1 VRAEYPTARYSP
13 VVADHE
19 PFPYLSPA
27 VQRGF
32 GFFETA
38 LLVGRRAILWD
49 RHLDRLLN
57 GLVRLELPAPS
68 RDSLDAAAQRAVD
81 AAAPG
86 AGVQS
91 GLRLTWLA
99 AGEDV
104 EDPASWRLD
113 TYVIPIP
120 PSRLARRDG
129 SRAVSLPLDL
139 QRDTPGVKST
149 SYFAA
154 IQGGRLAKKAG
165 ADEGLFRGH
174 DGRYLEGTTTGLAAW
189 NGGTPVLAP
198 EGVLPSVTA
207 AAFFGGQA
215 AAAPIGEEDL
225 RAGGVL
231 LGSLT
236 TAAPL
241 LSLDGK
247 PCAQPS
253 GMLARIRAFNER
265 LLGDPSLSRA
275 L

>member
-1 VRAEYPTARYSP
+1 MAERAPL
-13 VVADHE
+13 
-19 PFPYLSPA
+19 PYLAAA

-38 LLVGRRAILWD
+38 LLVGRRAVLWD
-49 RHLDRLLN
+49 AHASRMLSGLARL
-57 GLVRLELPAPS
+57 GLPAP
-68 RDSLDAAAQRAVD
+68 DPGALDAAASRALD
-81 AAAPG
+81 E
-86 AGVQS
+86 AGMS
-91 GLRLTWLA
+91 GETQAGLKVTWLC

-104 EDPASWRLD
+104 EDAAAWRLD
-113 TYVIPIP
+113 AFVSAIPA
-120 PSRLARRDG
+120 SRLARRNG
-129 SRAVSLPLDL
+129 SNAVSLPLDL

-154 IQGGRLAKKAG
+154 IQGGRVAKKAG

-207 AAFFGGQA
+207 AAFFEGRA
-215 AAAPIGEEDL
+215 ATAPISEEHL

-241 LSLDGK
+241 LSLDGA
-247 PCAQPS
+247 PCAQPPA
-253 GMLARIRAFNER
+253 MLSRIAAFRER
-265 LLGDPSLSRA
+265 LLRDPALSRT

>member
-1 VRAEYPTARYSP
+1 MMAVEYAP
-13 VVADHE
+13 V
-19 PFPYLSPA
+19 PFLSPA

-38 LLVGRRAILWD
+38 LLAGRRAILWD
-49 RHLDRLLN
+49 PHVDRLLR
-57 GLVRLELPAPS
+57 GLKRLELPAPS
-68 RDSLDAAAQRAVD
+68 RDTMEAAARKAVD
-81 AAAPG
+81 GLAPR
-86 AGVQS
+86 ADTQS

-99 AGEDV
+99 AREDV

-113 TYVIPIP
+113 AYVIPIP
-120 PSRLARRDG
+120 ESRLARRDG

-139 QRDTPGVKST
+139 QRDTPAVKST

-207 AAFFGGQA
+207 AAFFEGHA
-215 AAAPIGEEDL
+215 SVAPIGGEHL
-225 RAGGVL
+225 REGGVL

-236 TAAPL
+236 TAAPI
-241 LSLDGK
+241 LSLDGM
-247 PCAQPS
+247 PCAQPPE
-253 GMLARIRAFNER
+253 MLVRIRAFRDR
-265 LLGDPSLSRA
+265 LFHDPSLSHA

>member
-1 VRAEYPTARYSP
+1 M
-13 VVADHE
+13 ADLL
-19 PFPYLSPA
+19 PPLPYGSPA

-38 LLVGRRAILWD
+38 LLVGRRAVLWD
-49 RHLDRLLN
+49 AHVERLLR
-57 GLVRLELPAPS
+57 GLARLELPAPS
-68 RDSLDAAAQRAVD
+68 RDALDAAARGAID
-81 AAAPG
+81 GAAPG

-91 GLRLTWLA
+91 GLRVTWLA

-104 EDPASWRLD
+104 DAPSAWRLD
-113 TYVIPIP
+113 AYVIAIP
-120 PSRLARRDG
+120 ESRLARRDG
-129 SRAVSLPLDL
+129 SRAISLPVDL
-139 QRDTPGVKST
+139 QRDTPSVKST

-189 NGGTPVLAP
+189 NAGTPVLAP

-207 AAFFGGQA
+207 AAFFEGRA
-215 AAAPIGEEDL
+215 EVAPIGEAHL

-241 LSLDGK
+241 LALDGE
-247 PCAQPS
+247 PCAQPPE
-253 GMLARIRAFNER
+253 MLARIRAFKDR
-265 LLGDPSLSRA
+265 LLQDPALSRA

>member
-1 VRAEYPTARYSP
+1 M
-13 VVADHE
+13 ADLA
-19 PFPYLSPA
+19 PLPYLSPA

-38 LLVGRRAILWD
+38 LLVGRRAVLWD
-49 RHLDRLLN
+49 AHLDRLRNALR
-57 GLVRLELPAPS
+57 RLELPAPG
-68 RDSLDAAAQRAVD
+68 RDALDAAARRALD
-81 AAAPG
+81 AFAPRDDR
-86 AGVQS
+86 QS
-91 GLRLTWLA
+91 GLRVTWLA
-99 AGEDV
+99 EGENVD
-104 EDPASWRLD
+104 EAAAWRLD
-113 TYVIPIP
+113 AYVLPIP
-120 PSRLARRDG
+120 ESRLARRNG
-129 SRAVSLPLDL
+129 SRAASLPLDL

-154 IQGGRLAKKAG
+154 IQGARVAKKAG

-207 AAFFGGQA
+207 AAFFEGGSA
-215 AAAPIGEEDL
+215 VAPIGEGDL

-231 LGSLT
+231 MGSLT

-247 PCAQPS
+247 PCAQPPE
-253 GMLARIRAFNER
+253 MLERIRAFRER
-265 LLGDPSLSRA
+265 LLHDPALSRA

>member
-1 VRAEYPTARYSP
+1 MNEQPP
-13 VVADHE
+13 L
-19 PFPYLSPA
+19 PYLAPA

-38 LLVGRRAILWD
+38 LLVGRRVILWD
-49 RHLDRLLN
+49 PHVERLLR
-57 GLVRLELPAPS
+57 GLARLELPAPS
-68 RDSLDAAAQRAVD
+68 RGALDSAASAALDAAAPKSGEQA
-81 AAAPG
+81 
-86 AGVQS
+86 
-91 GLRLTWLA
+91 GLRITWLA
-99 AGEDV
+99 EGEDL
-104 EDPASWRLD
+104 ESPPSWRLD
-113 TYVIPIP
+113 AYVIPIP
-120 PSRLARRDG
+120 ESRLARRNG
-129 SRAVSLPLDL
+129 SHAISLPLDL
-139 QRDTPGVKST
+139 QRDTPRVKST

-207 AAFFGGQA
+207 AAFFDGQA
-215 AAAPIGEEDL
+215 ATAPITGEHL

-241 LSLDGK
+241 LSLDGR
-247 PCAQPS
+247 PCAQPPE
-253 GMLARIRAFNER
+253 MLARARTFRER
-265 LLGDPSLSRA
+265 LLTDETLSRA

>member
-1 VRAEYPTARYSP
+1 M
-13 VVADHE
+13 ADHA
-19 PFPYLSPA
+19 PVPYLSPA

-38 LLVGRRAILWD
+38 LLVGRRAVLWD
-49 RHLDRLLN
+49 PHLDRLLR
-57 GLVRLELPAPS
+57 GLARLDLPAPS
-68 RDSLDAAAQRAVD
+68 RDAMEKAAGRAVD
-81 AAAPG
+81 GLAPKG
-86 AGVQS
+86 DVQS

-104 EDPASWRLD
+104 ESPDAWRLD
-113 TYVIPIP
+113 AYLIAIPE
-120 PSRLARRDG
+120 SRLARRDG

-154 IQGGRLAKKAG
+154 IQGGRLAKKGG

-207 AAFFGGQA
+207 AAFFDGQA
-215 AAAPIGEEDL
+215 SVAPIGEERL
-225 RAGGVL
+225 RAGAIL

-241 LSLDGK
+241 LTLDGK
-247 PCAQPS
+247 PCAQPPE
-253 GMLARIRAFNER
+253 MLARIRSFRER
-265 LLGDPSLSRA
+265 LLHDPALSHA
-275 L
+275 F

>member
-1 VRAEYPTARYSP
+1 
-13 VVADHE
+13 VADAS
-19 PFPYLSPA
+19 PLPYHSLA

-38 LLVGRRAILWD
+38 LLVGRRAVLWD
-49 RHLDRLLN
+49 AHLDRLLR
-57 GLVRLELPAPS
+57 GLRRLELPAPS
-68 RDSLDAAAQRAVD
+68 RDALDASARAAIDAFAPKGRA
-81 AAAPG
+81 
-86 AGVQS
+86 QS
-91 GLRLTWLA
+91 GLRVTWLA

-104 EDPASWRLD
+104 DAAGAWRLD
-113 TYVIPIP
+113 AYVIPIP
-120 PSRLARRDG
+120 ESRLVRRNG
-129 SRAVSLPLDL
+129 SHAASLPLDL
-139 QRDTPGVKST
+139 QRDTPSVKST

-154 IQGGRLAKKAG
+154 IQGARVAKKAG

-207 AAFFGGQA
+207 AAFFGGGEA
-215 AAAPIGEEDL
+215 VAPIAGSDL

-241 LSLDGK
+241 LSLDGT
-247 PCAQPS
+247 PCAQPPE
-253 GMLARIRAFNER
+253 MLTRIRSFRER
-265 LLGDPSLSRA
+265 LLEDPALSRE

>member
-1 VRAEYPTARYSP
+1 VTDFAPL
-13 VVADHE
+13 
-19 PFPYLSPA
+19 PYLSPA

-38 LLVGRRAILWD
+38 LLVGRRAVLWD
-49 RHLDRLLN
+49 AHLDRLLG
-57 GLVRLELPAPS
+57 GLRRLELPAPS
-68 RDSLDAAAQRAVD
+68 RDSLDAAARKAVD
-81 AAAPG
+81 AFSP
-86 AGVQS
+86 AGDVQS

-104 EDPASWRLD
+104 ESASSWRLD
-113 TYVIPIP
+113 CYVLPIP
-120 PSRLARRDG
+120 ESRLARRAG
-129 SRAVSLPLDL
+129 SHAVSLPVDL

-189 NGGTPVLAP
+189 NGGTPVKAP

-207 AAFFGGQA
+207 AAFFGGRA
-215 AAAPIGEEDL
+215 AVAPIGEHDL
-225 RAGGVL
+225 RAGGVV

-241 LSLDGK
+241 LSLDGR
-247 PCAQPS
+247 PCAQPP
-253 GMLARIRAFNER
+253 GMLERIREFRAR
-265 LLGDPSLSRA
+265 LLEDPSLSRE

>member
-1 VRAEYPTARYSP
+1 M
-13 VVADHE
+13 ADLA
-19 PFPYLSPA
+19 PLPYLSPA

-38 LLVGRRAILWD
+38 LLVGRRAVLWD
-49 RHLDRLLN
+49 AHLDRLLR
-57 GLVRLELPAPS
+57 GLRRLELPAPA
-68 RDSLDAAAQRAVD
+68 RDALDAAARGAVD
-81 AAAPG
+81 AVQPQG
-86 AGVQS
+86 DRQS

-104 EDPASWRLD
+104 ESVSSWRLD
-113 TYVIPIP
+113 CYVIPIP
-120 PSRLARRDG
+120 ESRLARRNG
-129 SRAVSLPLDL
+129 SHAVSLPLDL

-154 IQGGRLAKKAG
+154 IQGARVARKAG
-165 ADEGLFRGH
+165 ADEGFFRGH

-207 AAFFGGQA
+207 AAFFDGEA
-215 AAAPIGEEDL
+215 AVAPIGENDL
-225 RAGGVL
+225 RAGSVL

-241 LSLDGK
+241 LSLDGR
-247 PCAQPS
+247 PCAQPA
-253 GMLARIRAFNER
+253 GMLARIRSFRER

>member
-1 VRAEYPTARYSP
+1 M
-13 VVADHE
+13 ADE
-19 PFPYLSPA
+19 APLPYHSAA

-49 RHLDRLLN
+49 AHLDRLLN
-57 GLVRLELPAPS
+57 GLARLDLPAPS
-68 RDSLDAAAQRAVD
+68 RGAVD
-81 AAAPG
+81 ASARAAVDAFGPKG
-86 AGVQS
+86 NAQS
-91 GLRLTWLA
+91 GLRVTWLA
-99 AGEDV
+99 AGEGVD
-104 EDPASWRLD
+104 AASSWRLD
-113 TYVIPIP
+113 AYVIPIP
-120 PSRLARRDG
+120 ESRMARRNG
-129 SRAVSLPLDL
+129 SHAVSLPLDL

-154 IQGGRLAKKAG
+154 IQGGRIAKKAG

-207 AAFFGGQA
+207 AAFFDGQA
-215 AAAPIGEEDL
+215 AVAPIVEGDL

-247 PCAQPS
+247 PCAQPPA
-253 GMLARIRAFNER
+253 MLARILEFRRR
-265 LLGDPSLSRA
+265 LLEDPSLSRVV
-275 L
+275 

>member
-1 VRAEYPTARYSP
+1 
-13 VVADHE
+13 VADE
-19 PFPYLSPA
+19 GPLPYHSAA

-38 LLVGRRAILWD
+38 LLVGRRAVLWD
-49 RHLDRLLN
+49 AHVDRLLR
-57 GLVRLELPAPS
+57 GLARLELPAPP
-68 RDSLDAAAQRAVD
+68 REAVD
-81 AAAPG
+81 RAACAAIDAFAPKG
-86 AGVQS
+86 KAQS
-91 GLRLTWLA
+91 GLRVTWLA
-99 AGEDV
+99 SKEDV
-104 EDPASWRLD
+104 DAAEAWRLD
-113 TYVIPIP
+113 AYVIPIP
-120 PSRLARRDG
+120 ESRLVRRNG
-129 SRAVSLPLDL
+129 SHAVSLPLDL
-139 QRDTPGVKST
+139 QRDTPSVKST

-154 IQGGRLAKKAG
+154 IQGGRVAKKAG

-207 AAFFGGQA
+207 AAFFDGGEA
-215 AAAPIGEEDL
+215 VAPIAESDL

-241 LSLDGK
+241 LSLDGI
-247 PCAQPS
+247 PCAQPPA
-253 GMLARIRAFNER
+253 MLERIRAFRER
-265 LLGDPSLSRA
+265 LLGDPSLSRE

>member
-1 VRAEYPTARYSP
+1 
-13 VVADHE
+13 
-19 PFPYLSPA
+19 

-38 LLVGRRAILWD
+38 LLVGRRAVLWD
-49 RHLDRLLN
+49 AHVDRLLK
-57 GLVRLELPAPS
+57 GLARLELPAPTP
-68 RDSLDAAAQRAVD
+68 DALEAAARKAID
-81 AAAPG
+81 GFGPSG
-86 AGVQS
+86 DTQS

-104 EDPASWRLD
+104 DDPASWRLD
-113 TYVIPIP
+113 AYVIPIP
-120 PSRLARRDG
+120 ESRLARRDG
-129 SRAVSLPLDL
+129 SRAVSLPVDL
-139 QRDTPGVKST
+139 QRDTPAVKST

-207 AAFFGGQA
+207 AAFFDGQA
-215 AAAPIGEEDL
+215 AVAPITEERL

-241 LSLDGK
+241 LSLDGT
-247 PCAQPS
+247 PCAQPPE
-253 GMLARIRAFNER
+253 MLARIRAFRAR
-265 LLGDPSLSRA
+265 LLSDPSLSRG

>member
-1 VRAEYPTARYSP
+1 MPE
-13 VVADHE
+13 
-19 PFPYLSPA
+19 FPPLPYHSPA

-38 LLVGRRAILWD
+38 LLVGRRAVLWD
-49 RHLDRLLN
+49 AHLDRLLK
-57 GLVRLELPAPS
+57 GLARLELPSPS
-68 RDSLDAAAQRAVD
+68 REALDAAARNALDVRAPRGD
-81 AAAPG
+81 E
-86 AGVQS
+86 QS

-104 EDPASWRLD
+104 DAAASWRLD
-113 TYVIPIP
+113 CYVLPIP
-120 PSRLARRDG
+120 ESRLARRNG
-129 SRAVSLPLDL
+129 SHAVSLPLDL

-207 AAFFGGQA
+207 AAFFDGQA
-215 AAAPIGEEDL
+215 AVTPISEAHL
-225 RAGGVL
+225 RAGGIL
-231 LGSLT
+231 FGSLT

-247 PCAQPS
+247 PCAQPPE
-253 GMLARIRAFNER
+253 MLARIAAFKER
-265 LLGDPSLSRA
+265 LLHDVALSHP

>member
-1 VRAEYPTARYSP
+1 MAEHAPL
-13 VVADHE
+13 
-19 PFPYLSPA
+19 PYLSPA

-49 RHLDRLLN
+49 PHLDRLLR
-57 GLVRLELPAPS
+57 GLARLGLPAPT
-68 RDSLDAAAQRAVD
+68 RVAMDAAARAAVD
-81 AAAPG
+81 AAAPKTG
-86 AGVQS
+86 AQA

-99 AGEDV
+99 AGEDL
-104 EDPASWRLD
+104 EDAASWRLD

-120 PSRLARRDG
+120 ESRLARRNG
-129 SRAVSLPLDL
+129 SHAISLPVDL

-207 AAFFGGQA
+207 AAFFEDRA
-215 AAAPIGEEDL
+215 AVAPIDEGHL
-225 RAGGVL
+225 LTGGVL

-241 LSLDGK
+241 LSLDGR
-247 PCAQPS
+247 PCAQPPA
-253 GMLARIRAFNER
+253 MLARIATFRER
-265 LLGDPSLSRA
+265 LLTDPSLSRA

>member
-1 VRAEYPTARYSP
+1 MPDHTP
-13 VVADHE
+13 V
-19 PFPYLSPA
+19 PYLAPA

-49 RHLDRLLN
+49 AHLDRLLR
-57 GLVRLELPAPS
+57 GLLRLSLPAPS
-68 RDSLDAAAQRAVD
+68 RAAIEGAARGAVD
-81 AAAPG
+81 AFAPG
-86 AGVQS
+86 SDTQS

-104 EDPASWRLD
+104 EDAASWRLD
-113 TYVIPIP
+113 AYVIPIP
-120 PSRLARRDG
+120 ESRLARRDG

-154 IQGGRLAKKAG
+154 IQGGRLAKKAS

-207 AAFFGGQA
+207 AAFFDGQA
-215 AAAPIGEEDL
+215 AVAPIGERDL
-225 RAGGVL
+225 RAGGIL

-236 TAAPL
+236 TAAPI
-241 LSLDGK
+241 LSLDGSA
-247 PCAQPS
+247 CAQPP
-253 GMLARIRAFNER
+253 GMLARIRTFRER
-265 LLGDPSLSRA
+265 LLEDPALSRA

>member
-1 VRAEYPTARYSP
+1 MGEHASV
-13 VVADHE
+13 
-19 PFPYLSPA
+19 PYLSPA

-38 LLVGRRAILWD
+38 LLVGRRAVLWD
-49 RHLDRLLN
+49 PHLDRLLR
-57 GLVRLELPAPS
+57 GLERLELPAPS
-68 RDSLDAAAQRAVD
+68 REALDAAARKAVGAFRPAGD
-81 AAAPG
+81 A
-86 AGVQS
+86 QS

-99 AGEDV
+99 AREDV

-113 TYVIPIP
+113 AYVIPIP
-120 PSRLARRDG
+120 ESRLARRDG
-129 SRAVSLPLDL
+129 SRAVSLPLEL
-139 QRDTPGVKST
+139 QRDTPGIKST
-149 SYFAA
+149 SYFAP

-207 AAFFGGQA
+207 AAFFEGRA
-215 AAAPIGEEDL
+215 AAAPIGEDRL
-225 RAGGVL
+225 RAGAIL
-231 LGSLT
+231 FGSLT

-241 LSLDGK
+241 LSLDGT
-247 PCAQPS
+247 PCAQPP
-253 GMLARIRAFNER
+253 GMLARIREFRER
-265 LLGDPSLSRA
+265 LLRDPALSRA

>member
-1 VRAEYPTARYSP
+1 MAEFAPR
-13 VVADHE
+13 
-19 PFPYLSPA
+19 PYHSPA

-38 LLVGRRAILWD
+38 LLVGRRAVLWD
-49 RHLDRLLN
+49 AHLDRLLR
-57 GLVRLELPAPS
+57 GLAHLDLPAPS
-68 RDSLDAAAQRAVD
+68 REALDAAARAALDVR
-81 AAAPG
+81 APRG
-86 AGVQS
+86 EEQS

-104 EDPASWRLD
+104 DAAASWRLD
-113 TYVIPIP
+113 CYVLPIP
-120 PSRLARRDG
+120 ESRLARRNG
-129 SRAVSLPLDL
+129 SHAVSLPLDL

-154 IQGGRLAKKAG
+154 LQGGRLAKKAG

-207 AAFFGGQA
+207 AAFFDGGA
-215 AAAPIGEEDL
+215 ALAPIGEEHL
-225 RAGGVL
+225 RAGAVL

-241 LSLDGK
+241 LSLDGR
-247 PCAQPS
+247 PCAQPTE
-253 GMLARIRAFNER
+253 MLARIRAFRER
-265 LLGDPSLSRA
+265 LISDPSLSRA

>member
-1 VRAEYPTARYSP
+1 MADFAP
-13 VVADHE
+13 V
-19 PFPYLSPA
+19 PYLAPA

-49 RHLDRLLN
+49 AHADRLLR
-57 GLVRLELPAPS
+57 GLGRLELPAPS
-68 RDSLDAAAQRAVD
+68 RDRIDAAARKAVD

-104 EDPASWRLD
+104 EDAAAWRLD
-113 TYVIPIP
+113 AYVIPIP
-120 PSRLARRDG
+120 ESRLARRDG

-207 AAFFGGQA
+207 AAFFDGQA
-215 AAAPIGEEDL
+215 SVKPIGEEHL

-241 LSLDGK
+241 LSLDGR
-247 PCAQPS
+247 PCAQPPA
-253 GMLARIRAFNER
+253 MLERIRAFRER
-265 LLGDPSLSRA
+265 LLGEPSLSRA

>member
-1 VRAEYPTARYSP
+1 MADRAPL
-13 VVADHE
+13 
-19 PFPYLSPA
+19 PYLSAA

-49 RHLDRLLN
+49 PHVARLLK
-57 GLVRLELPAPS
+57 GLARLDLPAPS
-68 RDSLDAAAQRAVD
+68 R
-81 AAAPG
+81 AAPTG
-86 AGVQS
+86 DVQS
-91 GLRLTWLA
+91 GLRVTWLA

-104 EDPASWRLD
+104 EAPASWRLD
-113 TYVIPIP
+113 AYVIPIP
-120 PSRLARRDG
+120 ESRLARRDG
-129 SRAVSLPLDL
+129 SRAVSLPPDL
-139 QRDTPGVKST
+139 QRDTPEVKST

-165 ADEGLFRGH
+165 ADEGFFRGP

-207 AAFFGGQA
+207 AAFFEGRA
-215 AAAPIGEEDL
+215 SVAPIREEHL

-241 LSLDGK
+241 VSLDGT
-247 PCAQPS
+247 PCAQPPE
-253 GMLARIRAFNER
+253 MLARIRAFRER
-265 LLGDPSLSRA
+265 LLGDPSLSRT

>member
-1 VRAEYPTARYSP
+1 MAEHAPL
-13 VVADHE
+13 
-19 PFPYLSPA
+19 PYLAPA

-49 RHLDRLLN
+49 PHVDRLLA
-57 GLVRLELPAPS
+57 GLARLELPAPS
-68 RDSLDAAAQRAVD
+68 RAALDAAAGRAVD
-81 AAAPG
+81 AFAKPG
-86 AGVQS
+86 DVQS

-99 AGEDV
+99 AGEDL
-104 EDPASWRLD
+104 ESAASWRLD
-113 TYVIPIP
+113 AYVIPIP
-120 PSRLARRDG
+120 ESRLVRRDG
-129 SRAVSLPLDL
+129 SRAISLPFEL
-139 QRDTPGVKST
+139 QRDTPGMKST

-207 AAFFGGQA
+207 AAFLGGQA
-215 AAAPIGEEDL
+215 ATAPIGEAHL
-225 RAGGVL
+225 RAGGIL

-241 LSLDGK
+241 LSLDGT
-247 PCAQPS
+247 PCAQPA
-253 GMLARIRAFNER
+253 GMLERIRAFRER
-265 LLGDPSLSRA
+265 LLEDPALCRA
-275 L
+275 F

>member
-1 VRAEYPTARYSP
+1 VAEFMPL
-13 VVADHE
+13 
-19 PFPYLSPA
+19 PYLSPA

-38 LLVGRRAILWD
+38 LLVGRRAVLWD
-49 RHLDRLLN
+49 AHLDRLLG
-57 GLVRLELPAPS
+57 GLRRLELPAPT
-68 RDSLDAAAQRAVD
+68 RDAVD
-81 AAAPG
+81 EAARRAIDSFSP
-86 AGVQS
+86 AGDVQT

-99 AGEDV
+99 AGENVD
-104 EDPASWRLD
+104 ALSSWRLD

-120 PSRLARRDG
+120 ESRLARRNG
-129 SRAVSLPLDL
+129 SHAISLPVDL

-207 AAFFGGQA
+207 AAFFEGRAAVAPISGGQ
-215 AAAPIGEEDL
+215 L
-225 RAGGVL
+225 RAGAVL

-241 LSLDGK
+241 LSLDGT
-247 PCAQPS
+247 PCAQPPE
-253 GMLARIRAFNER
+253 MLARTRAFKER
-265 LLGDPSLSRA
+265 LLEDPSLSR
-275 L
+275 LL

>member
-1 VRAEYPTARYSP
+1 
-13 VVADHE
+13 
-19 PFPYLSPA
+19 

-38 LLVGRRAILWD
+38 LLVGRRAVLWGP
-49 RHLDRLLN
+49 HVERLLA
-57 GLVRLELPAPS
+57 GLAKLALPAPT
-68 RDSLDAAAQRAVD
+68 RDAIDATARRAVD
-81 AAAPG
+81 ASAPQG
-86 AGVQS
+86 DVQA

-99 AGEDV
+99 AAEDV
-104 EDPASWRLD
+104 ESPASWRLD
-113 TYVIPIP
+113 AYVIAIP
-120 PSRLARRDG
+120 ASRLVRRDG

-139 QRDTPGVKST
+139 QRDTPGMKST

-207 AAFFGGQA
+207 AAFFDGQA
-215 AAAPIGEEDL
+215 SVAPIGEAHL
-225 RAGGVL
+225 RAGGIL

-241 LSLDGK
+241 LSLDGT
-247 PCAQPS
+247 PCAQPA
-253 GMLARIRAFNER
+253 GMLARIQAFRQR
-265 LLGDPSLSRA
+265 LLSDPALSRA

>member
-1 VRAEYPTARYSP
+1 MADRAPL
-13 VVADHE
+13 
-19 PFPYLSPA
+19 PYLSAA

-49 RHLDRLLN
+49 PHVARLLK
-57 GLVRLELPAPS
+57 GLARLELPARS
-68 RDSLDAAAQRAVD
+68 RYALDAAARAAVD
-81 AAAPG
+81 AAAPTG
-86 AGVQS
+86 DVQS
-91 GLRLTWLA
+91 GLRVTWLA

-104 EDPASWRLD
+104 EAPASWRLD
-113 TYVIPIP
+113 AYVIPIP
-120 PSRLARRDG
+120 ESRLARRDG
-129 SRAVSLPLDL
+129 SRAVSLPPDL
-139 QRDTPGVKST
+139 QRDTPEVKST

-154 IQGGRLAKKAG
+154 IQGSRLAKKAG
-165 ADEGLFRGH
+165 ADEGFFRGP

-207 AAFFGGQA
+207 AAFFEGRA
-215 AAAPIGEEDL
+215 SVAPIREEHL

-241 LSLDGK
+241 VSLDGT
-247 PCAQPS
+247 PCAQPPE
-253 GMLARIRAFNER
+253 MLARIRAFRER
-265 LLGDPSLSRA
+265 LLGDPSLSRT

>member
-1 VRAEYPTARYSP
+1 
-13 VVADHE
+13 VADVA
-19 PFPYLSPA
+19 PLPYHSPA

-49 RHLDRLLN
+49 AHLDRLLK
-57 GLVRLELPAPS
+57 GLARLDLPAPS
-68 RDSLDAAAQRAVD
+68 RGELDAAASRAVD
-81 AAAPG
+81 VRAPRG
-86 AGVQS
+86 DDQS

-99 AGEDV
+99 SGEDV
-104 EDPASWRLD
+104 ESLSSWRLD
-113 TYVIPIP
+113 CYVIPIP
-120 PSRLARRDG
+120 ESRLARRNG
-129 SRAVSLPLDL
+129 SHAVSLPLEL

-154 IQGGRLAKKAG
+154 IQGGRIAKKAG

-207 AAFFGGQA
+207 AAFFEGGA
-215 AAAPIGEEDL
+215 AVAPIGEEHL
-225 RAGGVL
+225 RSGGVL

-241 LSLDGK
+241 LSLDGR
-247 PCAQPS
+247 PCAQPPE
-253 GMLARIRAFNER
+253 MLARIRAFREA
-265 LLGDPSLSRA
+265 LLGDPAFSRT